1 MIMIK
6 KKKKLF
12 SFSVCKGS
20 TQNQKMV
27 EIGNKYIDG
36 LSFGGNI
43 PEQVSDLIVEIIPSS
58 WLVSF
63 SWNTG
68 FPSPAIA
75 CKVPLSIFLP
85 KPTPITNTSFL

>member
-1 MIMIK
+1 MY
-6 KKKKLF
+6 
-12 SFSVCKGS
+12 KGS

-63 SWNTG
+63 
-68 FPSPAIA
+68 A
-75 CKVPLSIFLP
+75 
-85 KPTPITNTSFL
+85 

>member
-12 SFSVCKGS
+12 SFSVRKGS
-20 TQNQKMV
+20 TQNQNMV

-36 LSFGGNI
+36 LSLGGNI

-63 SWNTG
+63 AWNTG
-68 FPSPAIA
+68 FPSAIA

-85 KPTPITNTSFL
+85 KPTAITNTSFL

>member
-1 MIMIK
+1 MI
-6 KKKKLF
+6 KKKLF

-20 TQNQKMV
+20 TQNQNMV

-36 LSFGGNI
+36 PSLGGNI

-63 SWNTG
+63 
-68 FPSPAIA
+68 A
-75 CKVPLSIFLP
+75 
-85 KPTPITNTSFL
+85 